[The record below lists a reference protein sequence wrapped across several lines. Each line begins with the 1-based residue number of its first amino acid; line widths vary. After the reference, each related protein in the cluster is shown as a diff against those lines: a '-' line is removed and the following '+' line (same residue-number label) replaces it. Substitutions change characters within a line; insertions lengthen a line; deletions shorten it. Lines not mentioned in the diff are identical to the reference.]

1 MTGGWKGLGDMT
13 AWRGLGDMTG
23 GGEVHV
29 EGARG
34 HDCMEGV
41 RCTWRGLGDMTGGGE
56 VHVEGARGHD
66 CMEGTVKRLAYTPS
80 NIAT

>member
-1 MTGGWKGLGDMT
+1 
-13 AWRGLGDMTG
+13 MTG

-34 HDCMEGV
+34 HDCMEGA
-41 RCTWRGLGDMTGGGE
+41 RGGGK

-66 CMEGTVKRLAYTPS
+66 WRRRGTGARGSRRLGDMTAWRGLLHGGG
-80 NIAT
+80 

>member
-1 MTGGWKGLGDMT
+1 MTGGGEVHVHGGGYR

-34 HDCMEGV
+34 HDWRRRGA
-41 RCTWRGLGDMTGGGE
+41 RTWRGL
-56 VHVEGARGHD
+56 
-66 CMEGTVKRLAYTPS
+66 
-80 NIAT
+80 